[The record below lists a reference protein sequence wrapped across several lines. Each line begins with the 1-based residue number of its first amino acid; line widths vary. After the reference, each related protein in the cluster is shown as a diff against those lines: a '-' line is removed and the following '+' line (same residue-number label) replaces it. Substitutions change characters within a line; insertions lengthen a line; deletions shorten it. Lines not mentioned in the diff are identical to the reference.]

1 MRHTGC
7 VRKAMSGFRI
17 LARAGF
23 LPPPI
28 CDRTLAEPAD
38 DGDWICTWAPYLA
51 LPHKLQLCRCGSSC
65 RSSASPEHVVHLQVL
80 GLMPRA
86 AAHSPPR
93 APRPGPRT
101 EPPLSRGPT
110 AHSWSTGT
118 AMTSISAGAP
128 FFMEGSRP
136 GMYSR
141 RFYPH
146 LYHRST
152 TLVPGTKGQHWLPAK
167 GGRARAAGMA
177 ARSRALVA
185 GVAGL
190 LLGALCTCACA
201 LSRSSPP

>member
-152 TLVPGTKGQHWLPAK
+152 TLVQHEGATLAASQGGQGQ
-167 GGRARAAGMA
+167 GGWDG
-177 ARSRALVA
+177 
-185 GVAGL
+185 G
-190 LLGALCTCACA
+190 
-201 LSRSSPP
+201 P